1 MSRPPKIFFLIHKAH
16 TALIRAVDRRSR
28 RETSLS
34 MTQQGVLFLLDR
46 QDGMTLGGVAEA
58 LSLGK
63 SSLSGLID
71 RMEER
76 GLVRRSAAEG
86 DGRVVRVFIEDEAR
100 ALVARSRPMITGWN
114 ATLLA
119 PFDADEQEVIA
130 RFLTH
135 VAQHAEDIVEE
146 GAA

>member
-1 MSRPPKIFFLIHKAH
+1 MARPPKVFFLIHKAH

-28 RETSLS
+28 RETGLS
-34 MTQQGVLFLLDR
+34 MIQQGVLFLLER
-46 QDGMTLGGVAEA
+46 QDGMTLGEMAEA

-86 DGRVVRVFIEDEAR
+86 DGRVVRVFLDGNAR
-100 ALVARSRPMITGWN
+100 ELVARSRPLITGWN

-119 PFDADEQEVIA
+119 PFDERERDVIA
-130 RFLTH
+130 RFLAH
-135 VAQHAEDIVEE
+135 VAEQAEEIVEE